1 MARNDRILGQNNRI
15 MASETTQGESKKCT
29 NCGQLMEHEAKF
41 CSACGQKYVPGIP
54 TVWLLIKDFFAS
66 LLNLDSQLFHSL
78 RAMFIPGKLTIEY
91 FKGRH
96 KRYINPARLF
106 LFTAL
111 LHFAVLGYILSGG
124 QEVIAEQLELQKR
137 NGHRDIFLMEL
148 DSVRAEIA
156 AGYKKYPL
164 VGEALDSLRVHVGDT
179 VSLDSSTFGYYSV
192 QKGTFTELNIR
203 YQDILDFRTQD
214 LLDKYKIHGKLERFQ
229 VGQVFRILKNG
240 DSFLGYLLGNLIWL
254 VALMMP
260 ALALLLKLLYIR
272 RRRYFVEHL
281 VFSFHYHAFAFIV
294 FSIAFFFFGSDV
306 FGAFQAR
313 EEFNIGTHP
322 AHGIALL
329 LVLIYLFIAMR
340 KVYQQG
346 VLKTFLKFC
355 VLNVSYLFIFT
366 LCLTLTLLVGA
377 LLF

>member
-1 MARNDRILGQNNRI
+1 MKNELMTAE
-15 MASETTQGESKKCT
+15 STQDNAKKCT

-78 RAMFIPGKLTIEY
+78 RAMITPGKLTTEY

-96 KRYINPARLF
+96 KYYINPARLF
-106 LFTAL
+106 LVTAL
-111 LHFAVLGYILSGG
+111 LHFAVLGYILSGS
-124 QEVIAEQLELQKR
+124 QEAISEIMEGQKR
-137 NGHRDIFLMEL
+137 SGHRDIFLLEL
-148 DSVRAEIA
+148 DSVRAEVA
-156 AGYKKYPL
+156 AGYKKYPI
-164 VGEALDSLRVHVGDT
+164 VGAALDSLRVHMGDS

-192 QKGTFTELNIR
+192 QKGAFTELKVSS
-203 YQDILDFRTQD
+203 QDILDLRTED
-214 LLDKYKIHGKLERFQ
+214 LLDKYKVQGKVERFQ
-229 VGQVFRILKNG
+229 AGQFFRIAKEG

-294 FSIAFFFFGSDV
+294 FSIAFFFFGSDM
-306 FGAFQAR
+306 FGAVQSD
-313 EEFNIGTHP
+313 EDISIGGHP
-322 AHGIALL
+322 AHIIAFL
-329 LVLIYLFIAMR
+329 LVLIYLFMAMR
-340 KVYQQG
+340 RVYQQG
-346 VLKTFLKFC
+346 FIKTFLKFC

-366 LCLTLTLLVGA
+366 LCLTLTLVVGA

>member
-1 MARNDRILGQNNRI
+1 MSAE
-15 MASETTQGESKKCT
+15 STQDHTKKCT
-29 NCGQLMEHEAKF
+29 NCGQPMEHEAKF

-78 RAMFIPGKLTIEY
+78 RAMITPGRLTTEY

-96 KRYINPARLF
+96 KHYINPARLF
-106 LFTAL
+106 LVTAL
-111 LHFAVLGYILSGG
+111 LHFAVLSYVLSGS
-124 QEVIAEQLELQKR
+124 QEAMSEQWEGQKR
-137 NGHRDIFLMEL
+137 SGHRDIFLLEL
-148 DSVRAEIA
+148 DSVRAEVA
-156 AGYKKYPL
+156 AGYKKHPI
-164 VGEALDSLRVHVGDT
+164 VGVALDSLRAHIGDT
-179 VSLDSSTFGYYSV
+179 VSLDSMAFGYYSV
-192 QKGTFTELNIR
+192 QNETFKEIKVGSQDVLDLRTE
-203 YQDILDFRTQD
+203 D
-214 LLDKYKIHGKLERFQ
+214 LLDKYKVQGKVERFQ
-229 VGQVFRILKNG
+229 VGQFFRIIREG

-294 FSIAFFFFGSDV
+294 FSIAFLFFGSDI
-306 FGAFQAR
+306 FGAVQS
-313 EEFNIGTHP
+313 EEDINLGGHP
-322 AHGIALL
+322 AHIIALL
-329 LVLIYLFIAMR
+329 LVLIYLFMAMR
-340 KVYQQG
+340 RVYQQG
-346 VLKTFLKFC
+346 FIKTFLKFY

-366 LCLTLTLLVGA
+366 LCLTLTLVVGA